1 MSSVGGWSHGH
12 STSSKFYW
20 DTEIEAMNIMLVKF
34 RHNIHMR
41 VPGAKKKLDDFIE
54 DRKAHVIEVIKV
66 SSSFRT

>member
-1 MSSVGGWSHGH
+1 
-12 STSSKFYW
+12 
-20 DTEIEAMNIMLVKF
+20 MNIMLVKF